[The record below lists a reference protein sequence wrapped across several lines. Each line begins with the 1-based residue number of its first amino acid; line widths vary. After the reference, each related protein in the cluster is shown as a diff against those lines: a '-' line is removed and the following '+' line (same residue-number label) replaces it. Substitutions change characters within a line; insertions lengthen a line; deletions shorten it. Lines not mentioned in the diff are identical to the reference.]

1 MMSSI
6 NNLFE
11 NAINKKAI
19 EELTDDEA
27 DELMEILSKAG
38 Y

>member
-1 MMSSI
+1 ME
-6 NNLFE
+6 LF
-11 NAINKKAI
+11 NDKIINKKAI
-19 EELTDDEA
+19 EDLTDDEA